1 MPGGRLSKLR
11 TTPAA
16 KPSGSDPN
24 ATKTAPDPAAAA
36 DQALTKAPS
45 WSAEMV
51 LGGLQ
56 VTGRRATR
64 NGAGPFVRRA
74 RLGPFSRNRKLPF
87 GRAACLGLD
96 RSAWARHPG
105 LPPLADAH
113 DPHGPGPVA
122 QQRISGARA
131 QGRGA
136 RHLAYAGK
144 QRFRKSM
151 PADSMRLAIS
161 RSNVAL
167 LQSWQNFRYVFR
179 ICESQPP

>member
-1 MPGGRLSKLR
+1 MPDQPRAAFRLKTGPNLGLGHARCRLSKLCA
-11 TTPAA
+11 TPAA

-74 RLGPFSRNRKLPF
+74 RLGPFSRNGKLPF
-87 GRAACLGLD
+87 GRAACLDLD
-96 RSAWARHPG
+96 EGAWARHPG
-105 LPPLADAH
+105 LPPLRTRTT
-113 DPHGPGPVA
+113 PTVL
-122 QQRISGARA
+122 AR
-131 QGRGA
+131 
-136 RHLAYAGK
+136 
-144 QRFRKSM
+144 
-151 PADSMRLAIS
+151 
-161 RSNVAL
+161 
-167 LQSWQNFRYVFR
+167 
-179 ICESQPP
+179 